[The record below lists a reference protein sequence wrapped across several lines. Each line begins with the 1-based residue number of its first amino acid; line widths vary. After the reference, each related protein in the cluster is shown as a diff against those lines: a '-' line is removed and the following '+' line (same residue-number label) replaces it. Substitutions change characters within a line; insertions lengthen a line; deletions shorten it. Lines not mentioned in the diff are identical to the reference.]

1 MPSLKFLKLLA
12 EIRGHLSTHF
22 PFGSSTIAEDIIFKV
37 LNAYFSETELSVKV
51 LFADLPYSL
60 MGTRHHF
67 NRLLKDDWIECIK
80 SDKDARVRL
89 VVPTIRLLKEITFL
103 SENFLKIFDEYLIA
117 TNLEKVHGGTF

>member
-1 MPSLKFLKLLA
+1 M
-12 EIRGHLSTHF
+12 IG
-22 PFGSSTIAEDIIFKV
+22 
-37 LNAYFSETELSVKV
+37 LSV
-51 LFADLPYSL
+51 
-60 MGTRHHF
+60 
-67 NRLLKDDWIECIK
+67 K

>member
-1 MPSLKFLKLLA
+1 MPSLKFIKLLA

-37 LNAYFSETELSVKV
+37 LNTYFSGTELSVKI
-51 LFADLPYSL
+51 LFAELPYSL

-89 VVPTIRLLKEITFL
+89 VIPTNRLLEQITFL
-103 SENFLKIFDEYLIA
+103 SENFQKIFDEYLIT
-117 TNLEKVHGGTF
+117 TNLERAHGRTL